1 MLRELLAAN
10 IARAF
15 AEKRFSKKELSE
27 KIGVHPNIV
36 GRWVAGKS
44 APELDNVELL
54 AVRMAGIQIR
64 LAQGAQDG
72 RDPGSTLARPPP
84 LVRYPGHGRWRPPGT
99 GRKSP
104 GPLRAS
110 HDRAVY
116 YLGT

>member
-54 AVRMAGIQIR
+54 AVAFGKKPTWVSAGWNSGICARRM
-64 LAQGAQDG
+64 
-72 RDPGSTLARPPP
+72 S
-84 LVRYPGHGRWRPPGT
+84 
-99 GRKSP
+99 
-104 GPLRAS
+104 GPLTR
-110 HDRAVY
+110 
-116 YLGT
+116 